1 VSRRLPG
8 QHEQL
13 RKFRAA
19 YAQHRA
25 AEGRAAN
32 ETELLSLPY
41 LRHGPLARQW
51 RVRARSFDRFVE
63 SVVEPRAR
71 EVFPRRLHVL
81 DLGAGN
87 GWLSYRVTLLG
98 HRAWAVDIRDDSTD
112 GLGAAGGYAR
122 HLPFPFDRVVA
133 SFEELPFARPFFDVV
148 VFNAAIHYA
157 LDLAYA
163 LQESAR
169 VLLPAGRIAILDS
182 PFYARRDAG
191 DAMVAEK
198 RRTAVARFGKYA
210 QDLLALPVVEYLT
223 ATDLAHA
230 SEGLGLRWQ
239 RHRVRYPLWYELRPV
254 LSALRG
260 HREPSRF
267 DVWEAI
273 APR

>member
-1 VSRRLPG
+1 
-8 QHEQL
+8 
-13 RKFRAA
+13 
-19 YAQHRA
+19 
-25 AEGRAAN
+25 
-32 ETELLSLPY
+32 
-41 LRHGPLARQW
+41 
-51 RVRARSFDRFVE
+51 
-63 SVVEPRAR
+63 
-71 EVFPRRLHVL
+71 
-81 DLGAGN
+81 
-87 GWLSYRVTLLG
+87 
-98 HRAWAVDIRDDSTD
+98 
-112 GLGAAGGYAR
+112 
-122 HLPFPFDRVVA
+122 
-133 SFEELPFARPFFDVV
+133 
-148 VFNAAIHYA
+148 
-157 LDLAYA
+157 
-163 LQESAR
+163 